1 MTRPDGTPDPGA
13 PENTDEESVDAEFV
27 QDDPVAPEAD
37 AVARGESDVETD
49 EVEDAAADDE
59 TRKGEVQ

>member
-1 MTRPDGTPDPGA
+1 MTRSGGTPDPGA
-13 PENTDEESVDAEFV
+13 PENTDEEAVDAEFV

-59 TRKGEVQ
+59 TRKGEVL